1 MRKIKKLGI
10 LAVGFGI
17 VAGLAACEE
26 QPNYPLIDMTEDIVV
41 DDFELQSIIIDT
53 TNAKT
58 NFYLGDEFTS
68 EGIVVKATYSRPINS
83 EETEEKEVICDRYT
97 VNSDFVKMGETGTYT
112 VTVTYRDG
120 IAKASNT
127 YYVHVRSSFLPSS
140 GVEYLAGI
148 ESSVKRIEV
157 TQGQEF
163 KLPTT
168 TITATYMKG
177 EDITR
182 TTTVPNAALT
192 IDSSSVNTNK
202 KGTYTITYTLKSKVT
217 VNGVEHEFYESTFI
231 IVDVLNAVESISF
244 KEGTLTQAASV
255 KGLDFSDWKFTLD
268 LEIGDN
274 MVIPFDEETFTI
286 TGVNTLVAG
295 TYDCV
300 VTYEDAEDKV
310 KTNVTVTITEPQNEA
325 IVQLLSFGDVAM
337 GVTSRTRFGEGYY
350 FYGGPNT
357 DVEVKSKE
365 ADGLT
370 FNTRFK
376 LNGAGST
383 ANRFFEVYMPN
394 AGTIVLYY
402 ETSSVGTERIL
413 NFMDSSGSVID
424 QYATATSPAKAVI
437 DVNEG
442 GTYYFASQSGGM
454 NIWAC
459 IIAYELEGA
468 VEPTPSAITDLKI
481 EEGYVSKFIQNG
493 SNAAIDSWQFVA
505 SYEDNTSEVLTVASD
520 KISID
525 PIDLT
530 TVGNKQVK
538 VTFDD
543 NNTTKEIMVDYVVT
557 DVTLSSLEFVSGSTT
572 QRSTYG
578 TFNVSDFVLK
588 ANYSDNSS
596 VDLTAASKGLTFEA
610 DALTIG
616 TKDMTITYVDEA
628 LQAVSTTVSIT
639 TIPMSSSNMVLNPTL
654 IDKSLFKTTTGD
666 PVYNNL
672 DGFIV
677 PSAND
682 ETTGSKNALIEDN
695 KKTINGLDFGTRIS
709 LKTLGNKDHNSIK
722 FTTTA
727 AAKLVI
733 YGSSSQDLGKYIFV
747 SKDAS
752 NVYNNYKVL
761 ATKTNQVFE
770 FNLPEAGDYY
780 ILADNAAY
788 IFLVAVEYDYK
799 ATTSSATPSS
809 MDVYSPIPVEGEVS
823 VGKTDEA
830 ENVFEDFY
838 FLVKYSDGSFAYVKS
853 EQVTINGNVDSTT
866 VGIYNVTATYN
877 GATAAFKVSVVDE
890 A

>member
-1 MRKIKKLGI
+1 
-10 LAVGFGI
+10 
-17 VAGLAACEE
+17 
-26 QPNYPLIDMTEDIVV
+26 
-41 DDFELQSIIIDT
+41 

-58 NFYLGDEFTS
+58 DFYLGDEFTS

-83 EETEEKEVICDRYT
+83 EETEEKVVICDRYT
-97 VNSDFVKMGETGTYT
+97 VNIDRVRMNETGRYT
-112 VTVTYRDG
+112 VQVTYRDG
-120 IAKASNT
+120 IEKTSTT
-127 YYVHVRSSFLPSS
+127 YYINVRSSFLPLS

-148 ESSVKRIEV
+148 ESSVKRVEV
-157 TQGQEF
+157 KQGEKF
-163 KLPTT
+163 VLPTT
-168 TITATYMKG
+168 TITASYMTG
-177 EDITR
+177 EEVTR
-182 TTTVPNAALT
+182 TSTVPTAALT
-192 IDSSSVNTNK
+192 IDSASVDTNK
-202 KGTYTITYTLKSKVT
+202 KGTYTVTYTLKSKVT
-217 VNGVEHEFYESTFI
+217 INGVEHEISESTFI
-231 IVDVLNAVESISF
+231 IVDVINAVQAISF
-244 KEGTLTQAASV
+244 EEGTLSQPASV
-255 KGLDFSDWKFTLD
+255 KGLNFSDWKFRLN
-268 LEIGDN
+268 LEIGED
-274 MVIPFDEETFTI
+274 MVIPYDEETFTI
-286 TGVNTLVAG
+286 EGVNTLVSGSYNA
-295 TYDCV
+295 T
-300 VTYEDAEDKV
+300 VTYMDSDQKI
-310 KTNVTVTITEPQNEA
+310 KTNLNVTITEPENEA
-325 IVQLLSFGDVAM
+325 IIQLLSFGDTAK
-337 GVTSRTRFGEGYY
+337 GITSRTRFGEGYY

-365 ADGLT
+365 ADGLS

-383 ANRFFEVYMPN
+383 SNRFFEVYMPN

-413 NFMDSSGSVID
+413 NFMDASGSVID

-454 NIWAC
+454 NIWGC
-459 IIAYELEGA
+459 IIAYDLEGA
-468 VEPTPSAITDLKI
+468 VEPTPSAVNGLAI
-481 EEGYVSKFIQNG
+481 EEGYVAKFVQNG
-493 SNAAIDSWQFVA
+493 STAGLDSWKFIA
-505 SYEDNTSEVLTVASD
+505 SYDDNTTEILDRTSS
-520 KISID
+520 KITIGD
-525 PIDLT
+525 LDLT

-543 NNTTKEIMVDYVVT
+543 GHSTKDIMVDYVVT

-578 TFNVSDFVLK
+578 TYDVSDFVLK

-596 VDLTAASKGLTFEA
+596 VNLTSASAGLTFEV

-616 TKDMTITYVDEA
+616 TKDMVISYVDEA
-628 LQAVSTTVSIT
+628 LQSASTTISVT
-639 TIPMSSSNMVLNPTL
+639 TIPMSSSNMILNPTL
-654 IDKSLFKTTTGD
+654 VDRDLFKTTTGD

-672 DGFIV
+672 NGFIV

-695 KKTINGLDFGTRIS
+695 KKTINGLDFNTRLS

-727 AAKLVI
+727 PAKLVI

-752 NVYNNYKVL
+752 TVYNDYKVL

-770 FNLPEAGDYY
+770 FALPEAGDYY

-788 IFLVAVEYDYK
+788 IFLVAVEYNQK
-799 ATTSSATPSS
+799 ATSSTATATSMS
-809 MDVYSPIPVEGEVS
+809 VYSPILVDGVTT
-823 VGKTDEA
+823 VDKTNEP

-838 FLVKYSDGSFAYVKS
+838 FQVKYNDNSYAFVSS
-853 EQVTINGNVDSTT
+853 SQVTINSNINSSVEGE
-866 VGIYNVTATYN
+866 YNVTATYN
-877 GATAAFKVSVVDE
+877 GITTTFKVVVAVE